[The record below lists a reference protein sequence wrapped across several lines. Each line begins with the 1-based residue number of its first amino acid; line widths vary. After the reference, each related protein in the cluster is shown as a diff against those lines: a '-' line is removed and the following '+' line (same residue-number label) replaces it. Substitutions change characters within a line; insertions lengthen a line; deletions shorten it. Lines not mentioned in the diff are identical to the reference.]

1 MKAGVCLSVRL
12 SVRLCVTQL
21 LPQFW
26 TEWASKDIFWNPH
39 AKGQVLRHFWSNSEE
54 KQISLPFW
62 PNHLSILWKQQWVC
76 PSVCLSVCAYII
88 YFFGFDQIS
97 PEKIFMDSLQKGP
110 GFKTFLVKFWRK
122 KRIFSFRP
130 NHLSILWKQVSVCP
144 SVCPSVC
151 SNTIYSLIFCP
162 IQSTRILLETACQ
175 RKGFKI
181 ISSYNYQEIERKIQ
195 WLNFLEIIS
204 ILWK

>member
-1 MKAGVCLSVRL
+1 MFTVFYNNCKKM
-12 SVRLCVTQL
+12 
-21 LPQFW
+21 W
-26 TEWASKDIFWNPH
+26 IWNIQ
-39 AKGQVLRHFWSNSEE
+39 KV
-54 KQISLPFW
+54 
-62 PNHLSILWKQQWVC
+62 SILWKQQWVC

-110 GFKTFLVKFWRK
+110 GFETFLVKFWRK

-151 SNTIYSLIFCP
+151 SNTIYSLIFRP

-195 WLNFLEIIS
+195 WLIFLEILS